1 VPKLNIAISGGNMM
15 KNVSFNPAG
24 VCCREMKF
32 ILSDDNKIVDV
43 QFIGGCPGNSL
54 GIRSLAIGQD
64 AKEIADK
71 LENVSCGYKSTS
83 CPAQFSKA
91 LKEALN
97 K

>member
-1 VPKLNIAISGGNMM
+1 MM
-15 KNVSFNPAG
+15 KNVRFNPVG
-24 VCCREMKF
+24 VCCREMNF
-32 ILSDDNKIVDV
+32 TLSEVNKIVDV
-43 QFIGGCPGNSL
+43 QFTGGCPGNSL

-71 LENVSCGYKSTS
+71 LENIHCGYKSTS

-91 LKEALN
+91 LKETVN